1 MLEKA
6 DRLARPSNMREWVR
20 RLGRR
25 TALGLPRCLGSP
37 AFLASSQYEA
47 LARYS
52 FSREF
57 PRSVLKCEMV
67 LGTLDATSKVP

>member
-20 RLGRR
+20 RLGRQ

-37 AFLASSQYEA
+37 AFLGGAGRRVA
-47 LARYS
+47 TN
-52 FSREF
+52 
-57 PRSVLKCEMV
+57 PIC
-67 LGTLDATSKVP
+67 LGR